1 MTLRRSWKCLK
12 IRRVFEL
19 ISVLY
24 AAAMILCSYRVYVVP
39 EVQMTQELRDIFWE
53 YFRDVLFFY
62 FWVVYLHYAIR
73 YCVWR
78 KCCTFPSYVKVK
90 LTLLFIIS
98 ILWVLLVQIGLRNV
112 MNYNMI
118 CSPFLVWLIDAIYY
132 IPFLVPW
139 VFWGSGIGCRA
150 ALREKLNEQCR
161 QLTSSHAL

>member
-62 FWVVYLHYAIR
+62 FWV
-73 YCVWR
+73 
-78 KCCTFPSYVKVK
+78 
-90 LTLLFIIS
+90 II
-98 ILWVLLVQIGLRNV
+98 Q
-112 MNYNMI
+112 
-118 CSPFLVWLIDAIYY
+118 
-132 IPFLVPW
+132 
-139 VFWGSGIGCRA
+139 
-150 ALREKLNEQCR
+150 
-161 QLTSSHAL
+161 SS